1 MNPGFFGKIGSAG
14 DFVSRG
20 WSVDLRA
27 ALDKLFQQALHD
39 MQQRGADLHALV
51 DTAPAISL
59 CVRPGVLFEGGLCGI
74 VCLSQDRVGRVF
86 PLTLGWQTGA
96 DSAPPLR
103 WLPERVNVALLSAY
117 YQALDGRWGPD
128 ELLGAVRRVD
138 ASALLDPGEPGLFA
152 TSDETL
158 PRIGPDADH
167 CFLAGDAR
175 QVGSAFGSLLA
186 ALSANAGMLGGPL
199 TDQAVYSGFFVSRSF
214 PPPPLLA
221 PWFDQDWTA
230 QPWKLL
236 GAAPATAAAASSGD
250 VHGAVAAALTDLTDA
265 FPDASSGAIP
275 HSIPDDILSP
285 ALAEPNPPAA
295 PVNHEDEDGTRPLR
309 WPIDTAR
316 DATDS

>member
-27 ALDKLFQQALHD
+27 ALDRLFQEALHD

-59 CVRPGVLFEGGLCGI
+59 CVRPGVLFEGGVCGI

-96 DSAPPLR
+96 DAAPPMR
-103 WLPERVNVALLSAY
+103 WMPERVNVALLSAY

-128 ELLGAVRRVD
+128 ELLGAIRRVD
-138 ASALLDPGEPGLFA
+138 TSGVIDPTEPSLFA
-152 TSDETL
+152 ATDETL
-158 PRIGPDADH
+158 PRIGPDAEH
-167 CFLAGDAR
+167 CFVASDAR
-175 QVGSAFGSLLA
+175 HVSSAYGSLLA

-199 TDQAVYSGFFVSRSF
+199 TDQAVYSGFFVSRHF
-214 PPPPLLA
+214 PPPALLSA
-221 PWFDQDWTA
+221 WFDQDWNA
-230 QPWKLL
+230 QPWKILSPAS
-236 GAAPATAAAASSGD
+236 GGSAAHHAMPATSD
-250 VHGAVAAALTDLTDA
+250 
-265 FPDASSGAIP
+265 
-275 HSIPDDILSP
+275 IPDDILSP
-285 ALAEPNPPAA
+285 ALAEPMAAA
-295 PVNHEDEDGTRPLR
+295 PLIDTQDEDGTRPLK